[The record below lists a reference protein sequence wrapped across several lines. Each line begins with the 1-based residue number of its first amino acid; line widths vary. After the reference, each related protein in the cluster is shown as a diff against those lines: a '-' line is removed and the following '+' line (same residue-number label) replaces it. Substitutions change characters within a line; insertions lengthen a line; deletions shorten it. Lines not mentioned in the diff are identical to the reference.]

1 MEENKMLQTASA
13 RELPAE
19 RDIAVITKEI
29 KDIQR
34 QAKAT
39 ALMYAVEIGRRLCEA
54 KSLLPY
60 GAWGEWLRD
69 EVDFSQ
75 SSANNF
81 MRLFDEY
88 GSAQISIFGASV
100 DSQTLGKLPYS
111 KALQLLAIPS
121 DEREEFAEEVD
132 AENISTRELAAV
144 IKEREEAKRE
154 AEELKEKLRAAQE
167 ADAEMKQKAN
177 DYDEIKKDLEYA
189 VSERDRAIENAK
201 KLGKQLTDAKKN
213 PTVPKAEID
222 KIKTEAEAAAKKAA
236 DESAA
241 KKVAAL
247 ENKLRDAE
255 AAKIRAELEAKM
267 AKEDAERI
275 QKEIK
280 TSAPDVA
287 EFKALFDE
295 LQALAVKCLSAIR
308 KIKGRDPKVG
318 EGCEKA
324 LRAFG
329 EKL

>member
-1 MEENKMLQTASA
+1 MDENKLQVSE

-39 ALMYAVEIGRRLCEA
+39 ALMYAVEIGRRLSEA

-60 GAWGEWLRD
+60 GKWGEWLRD
-69 EVDFSQ
+69 EVEFSQ

-100 DSQTLGKLPYS
+100 DSQTLGKLPYT

-154 AEELKEKLRAAQE
+154 AEELREKLRAAEE
-167 ADAEMKQKAN
+167 ADEEMKKKAA
-177 DYDEIKKDLEYA
+177 DYDEVKKDLDFA
-189 VSERDRAIENAK
+189 VSERDKAIEKAK
-201 KLGKQLTDAKKN
+201 KLGADLDKAKKSA
-213 PTVPKAEID
+213 TVPKAELD
-222 KIKTEAEAAAKKAA
+222 RIKSEAEAAAKKAA

-241 KKVAAL
+241 KKLAAL
-247 ENKLRDAE
+247 ESRVRDAE
-255 AAKIRAELEAKM
+255 AAKIRAELEAKT
-267 AKEDAERI
+267 AREDVEKI
-275 QKEIK
+275 QKELK
-280 TSAPDVA
+280 TSASDVA
-287 EFKALFDE
+287 EFKVLFDE
-295 LQALAVKCLSAIR
+295 LQAVAVKCLSAIR
-308 KIKGRDPKVG
+308 KIKERDPKVG

-324 LRAFG
+324 LHAFG